1 FVLSGNANRM
11 PAELSGGEQQRL
23 AIARAFVNR
32 PLLLIADEPTGNLDP
47 ETSLGIM
54 DLLLRI
60 NREGGT
66 TVIVATHDTGI
77 VDRLRKRV
85 IQLEGGRLV
94 RDQARGGYED
104 SVARDIGLG
113 QNTSQFPSV
122 SGHVPGTTGVFPA
135 INPDD
140 PTGPEVR

>member
-1 FVLSGNANRM
+1 
-11 PAELSGGEQQRL
+11 
-23 AIARAFVNR
+23 
-32 PLLLIADEPTGNLDP
+32 
-47 ETSLGIM
+47 M

-85 IQLEGGRLV
+85 IQLDGGRLV
-94 RDQARGGYED
+94 RDEARGGYTD
-104 SVARDIGLG
+104 TVAQEIGLPQG
-113 QNTSQFPSV
+113 TSQFPSV

-135 INPDD
+135 VNPNQ
-140 PTGPEVR
+140 TPEGH